1 MPDADNAP
9 SPSTAAPS
17 RLRTVT
23 RVVVGAALVAVTW
36 TGLVGHWLPDWLR
49 PRVETAATEALGT
62 PVRLGGLA
70 IAPWRLEVTASDLTV
85 GPTDKPWLKLKQAEV
100 GVSLESLWRFA
111 PVIKR
116 VDLLAPE
123 LDVERLSADRF
134 NFSPLLDKLQ
144 QPSPEPKADTGPAR
158 FAILNIRL
166 RDGVVRY
173 ADRVLDQSHLVDRIR
188 LEVPFVSSLPSD
200 VDVTVQPLLEAHID
214 GSALRVAGRTHPFQS
229 GLRSEVDVRW
239 QDVDLAHWLEA
250 ARPLLP
256 EPWRP
261 LARNGRLDTDLKVV
275 FEQRP
280 APAQPVLAI
289 QGRLGVRALD
299 LSLPDVPG
307 AGALDAGWQQLE
319 ITGLDLQPLLRKAAL
334 AKLALDGVNV
344 KLRPVADGTA
354 GLPNTS
360 GASRVAAS
368 ATAMTARPSASAA
381 TASRPNAGDAGTA
394 APKPAAPWAWSVGQV
409 RIGLSNIDVQTFAAP
424 WPRLTQGLIEVQGLD
439 GGERA
444 QPAKWTLSLSDE
456 HEGKVAAQG
465 QVQVA
470 QLAAEAEL
478 QIDKWSLPPWLT
490 PVQQSGLL
498 PVTVK
503 QGQLSLHTRVRL
515 NALPTA
521 TGQPPLLRVEGTK
534 VGVEGAQ
541 VLLAPSPLAKVGTAS
556 PVASTKTGTQA
567 KPLSAQAA
575 NPDADQA
582 NWQSLTLDGIEADV
596 SLAEGATGLQRL
608 KVAAVTLDA
617 LDAAV
622 SRDAQGRVLAGLS
635 EQPAARPGAAP
646 VSTASAASTRSSSPP
661 GAAQPA
667 IAIDLVQCRGCAVRF
682 TDRSVQ
688 PAARIALQQ
697 TDLSVQGVSQRLDQ
711 AMKIDLRTR
720 AQGRGQLGFQ
730 GDLRPEPLS
739 LKGQVS
745 VSALDL
751 RALQPYL
758 DPHVNVTLAGAA
770 ALAQGRVNVDTVRSR
785 GGDVLNVRYQG
796 RLGLQ
801 DLRLRDRVNDA
812 MLLRWASFT
821 LDRTDLA
828 WRDGAIDAD
837 LGFIALKDFYGRV
850 IVNRDGTLNLA
861 SVVRRE
867 GEAAATSVTTPQ
879 EAGKPVSAATS
890 AMAAASS
897 ASVPQ
902 QATPATTVTRSGTTT
917 TTTAT
922 TTAAA
927 PAPSASTPPR
937 LRWQGIHLEKGEVDF
952 TDTFI
957 QPNYS
962 AHLTRLAGDISAV
975 SSAQPEPAKVEVNA
989 TLDDSAPVRIS
1000 GQLHPLGPKLFTDIQ
1015 GVAKGIE
1022 LTRLTP
1028 YSARYAGYP
1037 IEKGTLSVNVHYKVD
1052 GGKLQADNQVFLDQ
1066 LTFGERVDSPEATK
1080 LPVLLAVSL
1089 LKNARGEIDVNLPIS
1104 GSLDDPQFSVGG
1116 IIWRVIVNLLSKAV
1130 LAPFSLLAGD
1140 SGGELGNVPFQPGL
1154 AELDDIARA
1163 RLDKLAEKLKDRPS
1177 LKLEATG
1184 WADAD
1189 LDREGLRQAHVQQ
1202 LMRRAKAKAKGVDV
1216 DEVVIEPAERGTWLK
1231 AAYQAA
1237 DIKKPRNLIGMAQ
1250 SLPDEQMTA
1259 LLKASAVVD
1268 AAALKALADDRA
1280 NEVKAYL
1287 SDRLDPER
1295 VRLTASRVGTEG
1307 KVDEKSG
1314 GSSVQFQLR

>member
-1 MPDADNAP
+1 MSDADTSSLPADA
-9 SPSTAAPS
+9 SPS
-17 RLRTVT
+17 RVRTIT
-23 RVVVGAALVAVTW
+23 RVVVGVALAAVTW

-49 PRVETAATEALGT
+49 PRVESAATEALGT

-70 IAPWRLEVTASDLTV
+70 IAPWRLEVTATDLAV
-85 GPTDKPWLKLKQAEV
+85 GPADKPWLKLKQAEV

-144 QPSPEPKADTGPAR
+144 QPSPEPKADTEPAR
-158 FAILNIRL
+158 FAVLNIRL
-166 RDGVVRY
+166 RDGAVRY
-173 ADRVLDQSHLVDRIR
+173 TDRVLDQSHLVDRIR

-229 GLRSEVDVRW
+229 ALHSEVDVRW
-239 QDVDLAHWLEA
+239 QDVDLAHWLQA
-250 ARPLLP
+250 LRPLLP

-280 APAQPVLAI
+280 SPTVPLLAI
-289 QGRLGVRALD
+289 QGRLGVRSLD
-299 LSLPDVPG
+299 LSLPAVPG

-319 ITGLDLQPLLRKAAL
+319 LSGLDLQPLVRKVTL
-334 AKLALDGVNV
+334 AKLSLDGVDV
-344 KLRPVADGTA
+344 KLRPVVEGASA
-354 GLPNTS
+354 VAKS
-360 GASRVAAS
+360 VGASRAAAS
-368 ATAMTARPSASAA
+368 APASSAGSAVA
-381 TASRPNAGDAGTA
+381 DSRLAADA

-444 QPAKWTLSLSDE
+444 QPAKWTLSLNDE

-470 QLAAEAEL
+470 QLAADAEL
-478 QIDKWSLPPWLT
+478 QVDQWRLPPWLA

-503 QGQLSLHTRVRL
+503 QGQLSLHSRVRL

-521 TGQPPLLRVEGTK
+521 AGQPPLLRVEGTK

-541 VLLAPSPLAKVGTAS
+541 VLLAPAH
-556 PVASTKTGTQA
+556 
-567 KPLSAQAA
+567 
-575 NPDADQA
+575 PDADQA
-582 NWQSLTLDGIEADV
+582 SWQSLTLDGIEADV
-596 SLAEGATGLQRL
+596 GLAEGATGLQRL

-635 EQPAARPGAAP
+635 AQPAAPTAASSASSRPGPADAAKP
-646 VSTASAASTRSSSPP
+646 AT
-661 GAAQPA
+661 QPA
-667 IAIDLVQCRGCAVRF
+667 IAIDLVQCRGCAVRL
-682 TDRSVQ
+682 TDRAVQ
-688 PAARIALQQ
+688 PAARFALQQ
-697 TDLSVQGVSQRLDQ
+697 IDLSVQGVSQRLDQ
-711 AMKIDLRTR
+711 VMKIDLRTR

-730 GDLRPEPLS
+730 GDLRPEPLQ

-745 VSALDL
+745 VSVLDL

-770 ALAQGRVNVDTVRSR
+770 ALAQGRVNVDTVRNR
-785 GGDVLNVRYQG
+785 GVASLNVRYQG

-850 IVNRDGTLNLA
+850 IVNRDGSLNLA

-867 GEAAATSVTTPQ
+867 GDAAATSVTTPQ
-879 EAGKPVSAATS
+879 EAGKPISTPAAAT
-890 AMAAASS
+890 AAASAS
-897 ASVPQ
+897 AAQPSAP
-902 QATPATTVTRSGTTT
+902 
-917 TTTAT
+917 TAT
-922 TTAAA
+922 AAM
-927 PAPSASTPPR
+927 PPR

-975 SSAQPEPAKVEVNA
+975 SSTQPEPAKVEVNA

-1000 GQLHPLGPKLFTDIQ
+1000 GQLHPLGPQLFTDIQ

-1066 LTFGERVDSPEATK
+1066 LTFGDRVDSPEATK

-1089 LKNARGEIDVNLPIS
+1089 LKNTRGEIDVNLPIS
-1104 GSLDDPQFSVGG
+1104 GSLDDPEFSVGG

-1130 LAPFSLLAGD
+1130 TAPFSLLAGD
-1140 SGGELGNVPFQPGL
+1140 SGGELGSVPFLPGL
-1154 AELDDIARA
+1154 AVLDDTART

-1189 LDREGLRQAHVQQ
+1189 HDREGLRQAHVQE
-1202 LMRRAKAKAKGVDV
+1202 LMRRAKAKAKGVDA

-1295 VRLTASRVGTEG
+1295 VRLTASRVGAEG

-1314 GSSVQFQLR
+1314 GSSVLFELR

>member
-1 MPDADNAP
+1 MSDADNAP
-9 SPSTAAPS
+9 SPKPASTR
-17 RLRTVT
+17 RLRTLT

-49 PRVETAATEALGT
+49 PRVEAAATEALGT
-62 PVRLGGLA
+62 PVHLGGLA
-70 IAPWRLEVTASDLTV
+70 IAPWRLEVTATDLAV
-85 GPTDKPWLKLKQAEV
+85 GPTGRPWLQLKQAEV

-134 NFSPLLDKLQ
+134 NFSPLLDKLR

-158 FAILNIRL
+158 FAVFNIRL

-173 ADRVLDQSHLVDRIR
+173 ADRVLDQTHRVDRIR
-188 LEVPFVSSLPSD
+188 LEVPFVSSLPSHI
-200 VDVTVQPLLEAHID
+200 DVTVQPLLEAHVD
-214 GSALRVAGRTHPFQS
+214 GSALRVVGRTHPFRS
-229 GLRSEVDVRW
+229 GSHSEVDVRW
-239 QDVDLAHWLEA
+239 QGVDLVHWLEV
-250 ARPLLP
+250 ARPFLP

-261 LARNGRLDTDLKVV
+261 LARSGSLDTDLKVV

-280 APAQPVLAI
+280 SPATPLLAV
-289 QGRLGVRALD
+289 QGRLGVKALD
-299 LSLPDVPG
+299 LSLPAVPG

-319 ITGLDLQPLLRKAAL
+319 LSGLDLQPLVRKAAL
-334 AKLALDGVNV
+334 AKLAIDGVSV
-344 KLRPVADGTA
+344 KLRPVAVGAAGGSNTA
-354 GLPNTS
+354 TAPVPPVATP
-360 GASRVAAS
+360 SRSAVAA
-368 ATAMTARPSASAA
+368 AV
-381 TASRPNAGDAGTA
+381 
-394 APKPAAPWAWSVGQV
+394 PKAEPWTWSVGHI
-409 RIGLSNIDVQTFAAP
+409 RIGLRDVDVQTFAAP
-424 WPRLTQGLIEVQGLD
+424 WPRLTQGLLELQALD
-439 GGERA
+439 GSERA
-444 QPAKWTLSLSDE
+444 QPAKWTLSLRDE
-456 HEGKVAAQG
+456 HAGQVSAQG
-465 QVQVA
+465 QLQVA
-470 QLAAEAEL
+470 QLAAQAEL
-478 QIDKWSLPPWLT
+478 QVDQWGLSPWLA

-521 TGQPPLLRVEGTK
+521 AGQPPLLRIEATK
-534 VGVEGAQ
+534 LAVDGAQ
-541 VLLAPSPLAKVGTAS
+541 ALLAPAG
-556 PVASTKTGTQA
+556 
-567 KPLSAQAA
+567 
-575 NPDADQA
+575 PDADQLS
-582 NWQSLTLDGIEADV
+582 WRSLALDGIEVDV
-596 SLAEGATGLQRL
+596 GLAEAAAGLQRL
-608 KVAAVTLDA
+608 KVASVTLDA

-622 SRDAQGRVLAGLS
+622 SRDAQGRLLAGLS
-635 EQPAARPGAAP
+635 AQP
-646 VSTASAASTRSSSPP
+646 VSGQGPVRAPSASAGADKPRPP
-661 GAAQPA
+661 PD
-667 IAIDLVQCRGCAVRF
+667 IAIDLVQCRGCAVRL
-682 TDRSVQ
+682 TDRSVR
-688 PAARIALQQ
+688 PAARFALQQ

-711 AMKIDLRTR
+711 AMKIELRTR

-730 GDLRPEPLS
+730 GEVRPEPLQ

-745 VSALDL
+745 VAALDL
-751 RALQPYL
+751 RVLQPYL

-770 ALAQGRVNVDTVRSR
+770 ALAQGRVNVETVRHR
-785 GGDVLNVRYQG
+785 GGESLNVRYQG

-801 DLRLRDRVNDA
+801 ELRLRDRVNDA

-821 LDRTDLA
+821 LERTDLA

-850 IVNRDGTLNLA
+850 IVNRDGSLNLA

-867 GEAAATSVTTPQ
+867 GEAAGTSVTTPQ
-879 EAGKPVSAATS
+879 EAGKPVPTPAAAS
-890 AMAAASS
+890 AAASS
-897 ASVPQ
+897 VSAPPS
-902 QATPATTVTRSGTTT
+902 AAATT
-917 TTTAT
+917 T

-927 PAPSASTPPR
+927 PPKPPS

-1000 GQLHPLGPKLFTDIQ
+1000 GQLHPLGPQLFTDIQ

-1028 YSARYAGYP
+1028 YSARYTGYP

-1066 LTFGERVDSPEATK
+1066 LTFGERVESPDATK

-1140 SGGELGNVPFQPGL
+1140 SGGELGTVPFQAGL
-1154 AELDDIARA
+1154 AELDDTARA
-1163 RLDKLAEKLKDRPS
+1163 RLDKLAEKLKDRPA

-1202 LMRRAKAKAKGVDV
+1202 LMRRAKAKAKGLDV

-1231 AAYQAA
+1231 AAYQGA

-1268 AAALKALADDRA
+1268 EAALKSLADDRA

-1295 VRLTASRVGTEG
+1295 VRLTASRVGAEG

>member
-1 MPDADNAP
+1 MSD
-9 SPSTAAPS
+9 AAPAS
-17 RLRTVT
+17 SPANASPNRLRTVT

-36 TGLVGHWLPDWLR
+36 TGLVGHWLPGWLR
-49 PRVETAATEALGT
+49 PRVESAATEALGT

-70 IAPWRLEVTASDLTV
+70 IAPWRLEATVTDLAV
-85 GPTDKPWLKLKQAEV
+85 GPADKPWLKLKQAEV
-100 GVSLESLWRFA
+100 GVSLESLWRLA

-116 VDLLAPE
+116 LDLLAPE
-123 LDVERLSADRF
+123 LDIERLSADRF

-144 QPSPEPKADTGPAR
+144 QPSPEPRADTEPAR
-158 FAILNIRL
+158 FAVLNIRL

-173 ADRVLDQSHLVDRIR
+173 ADRVLDQSHRVDRIR

-229 GLRSEVDVRW
+229 TLHSEVDVRW
-239 QDVDLAHWLEA
+239 QDVDLAHWLQA
-250 ARPLLP
+250 LRPLLP

-261 LARNGRLDTDLKVV
+261 LARHGRLDTDLKVV

-280 APAQPVLAI
+280 SPAVPLLAI
-289 QGRLGVRALD
+289 QGRLGVRSLD
-299 LSLPDVPG
+299 LSLPAMPG

-319 ITGLDLQPLLRKAAL
+319 LGGLDLQPLVRKATL
-334 AKLALDGVNV
+334 AKLSLEGVNV
-344 KLRPVADGTA
+344 KLRPVGE
-354 GLPNTS
+354 
-360 GASRVAAS
+360 GASSATKSVKPSHVAAEAAAAQAPAAS
-368 ATAMTARPSASAA
+368 AASAVA
-381 TASRPNAGDAGTA
+381 DAQ
-394 APKPAAPWAWSVGQV
+394 KPVAPWAWSIGQV
-409 RIGLSNIDVQTFAAP
+409 RIGLSSIDVQTFAAP
-424 WPRLTQGLIEVQGLD
+424 WPRLTQGVIEVQGLD

-465 QVQVA
+465 QLQVA

-478 QIDKWSLPPWLT
+478 QVDQWRLPPWLA

-503 QGQLSLHTRVRL
+503 QGQLSLHARVRV
-515 NALPTA
+515 NALPNA
-521 TGQPPLLRVEGTK
+521 AGQPPLLRVEGTK

-541 VLLAPSPLAKVGTAS
+541 VLLAAV
-556 PVASTKTGTQA
+556 Q
-567 KPLSAQAA
+567 
-575 NPDADQA
+575 PDADQA
-582 NWQSLTLDGIEADV
+582 GWRSLTLDGVEADV
-596 SLAEGATGLQRL
+596 GLAEGAAGLQRL

-622 SRDAQGRVLAGLS
+622 SRDAQGRVLAGLT
-635 EQPAARPGAAP
+635 ARPGAP
-646 VSTASAASTRSSSPP
+646 TAASPASSGPAPARVTEPP
-661 GAAQPA
+661 AQPI
-667 IAIDLVQCRGCAVRF
+667 IAIDLVQCRGCAVRL

-688 PAARIALQQ
+688 PAARFALQQ
-697 TDLSVQGVSQRLDQ
+697 ADLSVQGVSQRLDQ
-711 AMKIDLRTR
+711 VMKIDLRTR
-720 AQGRGQLGFQ
+720 AQGRGQVGFQ
-730 GDLRPEPLS
+730 GELRPDPLQ

-745 VSALDL
+745 VSALEL

-770 ALAQGRVNVDTVRSR
+770 ALAQGRVSVDTVRHR
-785 GGDVLNVRYQG
+785 GSDVLNVRYQG

-821 LDRTDLA
+821 LDRTDLV

-850 IVNRDGTLNLA
+850 IVNRDGSLNLA

-879 EAGKPVSAATS
+879 ATGKPVSTPAE
-890 AMAAASS
+890 AASAAS
-897 ASVPQ
+897 A
-902 QATPATTVTRSGTTT
+902 PAPTTT
-917 TTTAT
+917 S
-922 TTAAA
+922 TTAA
-927 PAPSASTPPR
+927 SPR

-1037 IEKGTLSVNVHYKVD
+1037 IEKGTLSVNVHYRVD
-1052 GGKLQADNQVFLDQ
+1052 GGQLQADNQVFLDQ
-1066 LTFGERVDSPEATK
+1066 LTFGERVDSPDATK

-1089 LKNARGEIDVNLPIS
+1089 LKNTRGEIDVNLPIS
-1104 GSLDDPQFSVGG
+1104 GSLDDPEFSVGG
-1116 IIWRVIVNLLSKAV
+1116 IVWRVIVNLLTKAV
-1130 LAPFSLLAGD
+1130 TAPFSLLAGD

-1154 AELDDIARA
+1154 AALDDTART

-1202 LMRRAKAKAKGVDV
+1202 LMRRAKAKAKGLDV
-1216 DEVVIEPAERGTWLK
+1216 DEVVVEPGERSTWLK

-1250 SLPDEQMTA
+1250 SLPDEQMAA

-1268 AAALKALADDRA
+1268 DAALKALADDRA

-1295 VRLTASRVGTEG
+1295 VRLTASRVGAEG

>member
-1 MPDADNAP
+1 MPAMSDADSHTPTLPAP
-9 SPSTAAPS
+9 RSH
-17 RLRTVT
+17 LRNLT
-23 RVVVGAALVAVTW
+23 RVVLGVALVALTW
-36 TGLVGHWLPDWLR
+36 TGLVGHWLPGWLR

-62 PVRLGGLA
+62 PVRLGALA
-70 IAPWRLEVTASDLTV
+70 IAPWRLEVTASDLAV
-85 GPTDKPWLKLKQAEV
+85 GPTERPWLKLKQAEV
-100 GVSLESLWRFA
+100 AVSLESLWRFA

-116 VDLLAPE
+116 VDLQAPE

-134 NFSPLLDKLQ
+134 NFSPLLDKLS
-144 QPSPEPKADTGPAR
+144 QPSPEPQADTGPAR
-158 FAILNIRL
+158 FAVFNIRL

-188 LEVPFVSSLPSD
+188 LEVPFLSSLPSHID
-200 VDVTVQPLLEAHID
+200 VSVQPLLEARID
-214 GSALRVAGRTHPFQS
+214 GSALRVAGRTLPFHA

-261 LARNGRLDTDLKVV
+261 QARGGRLDTDLKVV

-280 APAQPVLAI
+280 APAQPVLAV
-289 QGRLGVRALD
+289 QGRLGVKALD
-299 LSLPDVPG
+299 VSLPSVPG

-319 ITGLDLQPLLRKAAL
+319 LGGLDLQPLARKASL
-334 AKLALDGVNV
+334 AKVVLDGVSV
-344 KLRPVADGTA
+344 KLRPVDGAAAVASTA
-354 GLPNTS
+354 SNKRSPQAN
-360 GASRVAAS
+360 S
-368 ATAMTARPSASAA
+368 APVQSPSAPAPTSASE
-381 TASRPNAGDAGTA
+381 AS
-394 APKPAAPWAWSVGQV
+394 KPAAPWTWSVGQV
-409 RIGLSNIDVQTFAAP
+409 RIGLRDVDVQTLVAP
-424 WPRLTQGLIEVQGLD
+424 WPRLTQGLVEVQGLD

-444 QPAKWTLSLSDE
+444 QAAKWTLSLRDE
-456 HEGKVAAQG
+456 HEGQVSAQG

-470 QLAAEAEL
+470 AQTAEL
-478 QIDKWSLPPWLT
+478 ELQVDQWSLPPWLA
-490 PVQQSGLL
+490 PAQQSGLL
-498 PVTVK
+498 PVTVS
-503 QGQLSLHTRVRL
+503 QGLLSLNTRVRL
-515 NALPTA
+515 NARPTA
-521 TGQPPLLRVEGTK
+521 TGQSPALRID
-534 VGVEGAQ
+534 GAKLAVQ
-541 VLLAPSPLAKVGTAS
+541 GAHVLLGAT
-556 PVASTKTGTQA
+556 PVAKG
-567 KPLSAQAA
+567 SAQSRAA
-575 NPDADQA
+575 PASHPDADQA
-582 NWQSLTLDGIEADV
+582 RWQSLSLDGIEADV
-596 SLAEGATGLQRL
+596 GLAPGATGLQRL
-608 KVAAVTLDA
+608 KVGAVTLDA
-617 LDAAV
+617 LDAAI
-622 SRDAQGRVLAGLS
+622 SRDAHGRVLTGLS
-635 EQPAARPGAAP
+635 AQTPSDKGAATP
-646 VSTASAASTRSSSPP
+646 SRAAAPE
-661 GAAQPA
+661 AAQPA
-667 IAIDLVQCRGCAVRF
+667 IAVDVVQCRGCAVRF
-682 TDRSVQ
+682 IDHSVQ
-688 PAARIALQQ
+688 PAARFALQQ
-697 TDLSVQGVSQRLDQ
+697 TDLSVQGLSQRLDQ
-711 AMKIDLRTR
+711 VLKVDLRTR

-730 GDLRPEPLS
+730 GEVRPDPLQ

-745 VSALDL
+745 VAALEL

-770 ALAQGRVNVDTVRSR
+770 ALAQGRVNVDTVRQR
-785 GGDVLNVRYQG
+785 GADALNVRYQG

-812 MLLRWASFT
+812 LLLRWASFT
-821 LDRTDLA
+821 LDRADLA
-828 WRDGAIDAD
+828 WRGGAIDAD

-850 IVNRDGTLNLA
+850 IVNRDGSLNLA
-861 SVVRRE
+861 SMVRQAGDAE
-867 GEAAATSVTTPQ
+867 GTSVTTPQ
-879 EAGKPVSAATS
+879 QAGQPATAVAQAAPSPTPTVGASAPTANAPAATPP
-890 AMAAASS
+890 AQVAA
-897 ASVPQ
+897 
-902 QATPATTVTRSGTTT
+902 
-917 TTTAT
+917 
-922 TTAAA
+922 
-927 PAPSASTPPR
+927 TPPR
-937 LRWQGIHLEKGEVDF
+937 LRWQGIRLEKGEVDF

-975 SSAQPEPAKVEVNA
+975 SSTQPEPAKVEVNA

-1000 GQLHPLGPKLFTDIQ
+1000 GQLHPLGPRLLTDIQ

-1037 IEKGTLSVNVHYKVD
+1037 IEKGTLSVNVHYRID

-1066 LTFGERVDSPEATK
+1066 LTFGERVDSPDATS

-1089 LKNARGEIDVNLPIS
+1089 LKNSRGEIDVSLPVS

-1116 IIWRVIVNLLSKAV
+1116 IVWRVIVNLLTKAV
-1130 LAPFSLLAGD
+1130 TAPFSLLAGD
-1140 SGGELGNVPFQPGL
+1140 GGGELGNVPFQPGL
-1154 AELDDIARA
+1154 AELDDTGRV

-1216 DEVVIEPAERGTWLK
+1216 DEVVVDPSERSNWLK

-1250 SLPDEQMTA
+1250 SLPDEQMAA

-1268 AAALKALADDRA
+1268 AATLKALADDRA
-1280 NEVKAYL
+1280 SEVKAYL

-1295 VRLTASRVGTEG
+1295 VRLTASRVGAEG

>member
-1 MPDADNAP
+1 MSDADNAP
-9 SPSTAAPS
+9 LPKPASPS

-23 RVVVGAALVAVTW
+23 RVVIGAALLAVTW

-49 PRVETAATEALGT
+49 PRVEAAATEALGT

-70 IAPWRLEVTASDLTV
+70 IAPWRLEVTASDLAV
-85 GPTDKPWLKLKQAEV
+85 GPTDQPWLKLRQAEV

-116 VDLLAPE
+116 VDLQAPE

-144 QPSPEPKADTGPAR
+144 QPSPEPNADTGPAR
-158 FAILNIRL
+158 FAVLNIRL

-173 ADRVLDQSHLVDRIR
+173 ADRVLEQSHVVDRIR

-200 VDVTVQPLLEAHID
+200 VDVTVQPLLEARID
-214 GSALRVAGRTHPFQS
+214 GSALRVAGRTHPFQA

-239 QDVDLAHWLEA
+239 QDVDLAHWLQA

-261 LARNGRLDTDLKVV
+261 LARTGRLDTDLKVV

-280 APAQPVLAI
+280 APAPPVLAI
-289 QGRLGVRALD
+289 RGRVGVKALD
-299 LSLPDVPG
+299 LSLPSVPG

-319 ITGLDLQPLLRKAAL
+319 ISGLDLQPLVRQVTL
-334 AKLALDGVNV
+334 AKVALDGVAV
-344 KLRPVADGTA
+344 KLRPMADGAT
-354 GLPNTS
+354 
-360 GASRVAAS
+360 GASRTAVAKAPL
-368 ATAMTARPSASAA
+368 PSAVTAA
-381 TASRPNAGDAGTA
+381 TASQPSASGEA
-394 APKPAAPWAWSVGQV
+394 APSAAPWVWSVGQV
-409 RIGLSNIDVQTFAAP
+409 RIGLRDIDVQTFAAP

-444 QPAKWTLSLSDE
+444 QPAKWTLSLRDE
-456 HEGKVAAQG
+456 HEGQVSAQG

-478 QIDKWSLPPWLT
+478 QVDQWRLPPWLS
-490 PVQQSGLL
+490 PLQQSGLL
-498 PVTVK
+498 PVTVN

-515 NALPTA
+515 HALPTA
-521 TGQPPLLRVEGTK
+521 AGQPPALQVEGTK
-534 VGVEGAQ
+534 VAVEGAQ
-541 VLLAPSPLAKVGTAS
+541 VVLAPSSKA
-556 PVASTKTGTQA
+556 
-567 KPLSAQAA
+567 
-575 NPDADQA
+575 DADQA
-582 NWQSLTLDGIEADV
+582 SWRSLTLDGIQAEV
-596 SLAEGATGLQRL
+596 GLAEGATGLQRL

-635 EQPAARPGAAP
+635 AQPATRPGAEP
-646 VSTASAASTRSSSPP
+646 VSARAPSAP
-661 GAAQPA
+661 GSAQPA
-667 IAIDLVQCRGCAVRF
+667 IAIDLVQCRACAVRF
-682 TDRSVQ
+682 TDRSVR
-688 PAARIALQQ
+688 PAARFALQQ

-711 AMKIDLRTR
+711 AMKIELRTR

-730 GDLRPEPLS
+730 GEVRPEPMS
-739 LKGQVS
+739 VKGQVS
-745 VSALDL
+745 VAALDL

-770 ALAQGRVNVDTVRSR
+770 ALAQGRVNVDTVRNR
-785 GGDVLNVRYQG
+785 GGEALNVRYQG

-812 MLLRWASFT
+812 LLLRWASFT

-850 IVNRDGTLNLA
+850 IVNRDGSLNLA
-861 SVVRRE
+861 SVVRHE
-867 GEAAATSVTTPQ
+867 GDAPATSVTTPQ
-879 EAGKPVSAATS
+879 DTGNAV
-890 AMAAASS
+890 AAASPS

-902 QATPATTVTRSGTTT
+902 PAAPTTT
-917 TTTAT
+917 TTITAT
-922 TTAAA
+922 TAQSAAA
-927 PAPSASTPPR
+927 APR
-937 LRWQGIHLEKGEVDF
+937 LRWQGIRLEKGEVDF

-1028 YSARYAGYP
+1028 YAARYAGYP
-1037 IEKGTLSVNVHYKVD
+1037 IEKGTLSVNVHYRVD

-1066 LTFGERVDSPEATK
+1066 LTFGERVESPEATK

-1140 SGGELGNVPFQPGL
+1140 GGGELGSVPFQPGV
-1154 AELDDIARA
+1154 AELDDTARS
-1163 RLDKLAEKLKDRPS
+1163 RLDKLADKLKDRPA

-1216 DEVVIEPAERGTWLK
+1216 DEVVIEPAERSTWLK

-1295 VRLTASRVGTEG
+1295 VRLTASRVGAEG

>member
-1 MPDADNAP
+1 MSDADNAP
-9 SPSTAAPS
+9 SSPTASSA
-17 RLRTVT
+17 RLRTLT

-36 TGLVGHWLPDWLR
+36 TGLMGHWLPDWLR
-49 PRVETAATEALGT
+49 PRVEAAATEALGT

-70 IAPWRLEVTASDLTV
+70 IAPWRLEATATDLAV
-85 GPTDKPWLKLKQAEV
+85 GPADKPWLKLKQADV

-123 LDVERLSADRF
+123 LDIERLSADRF

-144 QPSPEPKADTGPAR
+144 QPTPEPKADTDPAR

-173 ADRVLDQSHLVDRIR
+173 ADRVLDQSHRVDRIR
-188 LEVPFVSSLPSD
+188 LEVPFVSSLPSH
-200 VDVTVQPLLEAHID
+200 VDVTVRPLLEAHID
-214 GSALRVAGRTHPFQS
+214 GSALRLAGRTHPFQS
-229 GLRSEVDVRW
+229 SLHSEVDVRW
-239 QDVDLAHWLEA
+239 QDVDLARWLQA
-250 ARPLLP
+250 LRPLLP
-256 EPWRP
+256 EPWRL

-280 APAQPVLAI
+280 SPAVPLLAI
-289 QGRLGVRALD
+289 QGRLGVRSLD
-299 LSLPDVPG
+299 LSLPAMPG

-319 ITGLDLQPLLRKAAL
+319 LSGLDLQPLVRKATL
-334 AKLALDGVNV
+334 AKLSLDGVTI
-344 KLRPVADGTA
+344 KLRPVGD
-354 GLPNTS
+354 
-360 GASRVAAS
+360 GASGSSKSVGEGVGEGAGAS
-368 ATAMTARPSASAA
+368 HAA
-381 TASRPNAGDAGTA
+381 TANPASPSGAQAFA
-394 APKPAAPWAWSVGQV
+394 EAPEPASPWTWSVGQV
-409 RIGLSNIDVQTFAAP
+409 RIGLSNVDVQTFAAP
-424 WPRLTQGLIEVQGLD
+424 WPRLTQGLIEIQGLD
-439 GGERA
+439 GGQRA
-444 QPAKWTLSLSDE
+444 QPARWQLSLSDE
-456 HEGKVAAQG
+456 HEGKLGAQG
-465 QVQVA
+465 RLQVA

-478 QIDKWSLPPWLT
+478 QVDQWRLPPWLA
-490 PVQQSGLL
+490 PMQQSGML
-498 PVTVK
+498 PATVK
-503 QGQLSLHTRVRL
+503 QGQLSLHSRVRL

-521 TGQPPLLRVEGTK
+521 SGQPPVLRVESAK
-534 VGVEGAQ
+534 VAVEGGH
-541 VLLAPSPLAKVGTAS
+541 VLLAPPD
-556 PVASTKTGTQA
+556 
-567 KPLSAQAA
+567 
-575 NPDADQA
+575 PDADRA
-582 NWQSLTLDGIEADV
+582 SWRSLTLEGIEVDV
-596 SLAEGATGLQRL
+596 GLAEGATGLQRL
-608 KVAAVTLDA
+608 KAAAVTLDG

-635 EQPAARPGAAP
+635 ARPAGQGAAASDSPPSPSPSPSPSLSRSRAGPADAARP
-646 VSTASAASTRSSSPP
+646 T
-661 GAAQPA
+661 AQPV
-667 IAIDLVQCRGCAVRF
+667 IAIDLVRCHDCAVRL

-688 PAARIALQQ
+688 PAARFALQQ
-697 TDLSVQGVSQRLDQ
+697 ADLSVQGVSQRLDQ
-711 AMKIDLRTR
+711 VMKIDLRTR
-720 AQGRGQLGFQ
+720 AQGRGQVGFQ
-730 GDLRPEPLS
+730 GELRPDPLL

-770 ALAQGRVNVDTVRSR
+770 ALAQGRVSLNTVRHR
-785 GGDVLNVRYQG
+785 GGDVINARYQG

-801 DLRLRDRVNDA
+801 DLRLRDRANDA

-821 LDRTDLA
+821 LDRADLA

-850 IVNRDGTLNLA
+850 IVNRDGSLNLA

-867 GEAAATSVTTPQ
+867 GETAATSVTTPQ
-879 EAGKPVSAATS
+879 EAGKHVATPVE
-890 AMAAASS
+890 AAASS
-897 ASVPQ
+897 I
-902 QATPATTVTRSGTTT
+902 
-917 TTTAT
+917 
-922 TTAAA
+922 A
-927 PAPSASTPPR
+927 PAQPTATPPR

-975 SSAQPEPAKVEVNA
+975 SSAQPEPAKVEINA

-1037 IEKGTLSVNVHYKVD
+1037 IEKGTLSVNVHYRVD
-1052 GGKLQADNQVFLDQ
+1052 GGRLQADNQVFLDQ

-1089 LKNARGEIDVNLPIS
+1089 LKNTRGEIDVNLPIS

-1116 IIWRVIVNLLSKAV
+1116 IVWRVIVNLLTKAV
-1130 LAPFSLLAGD
+1130 TAPFSLLAGD
-1140 SGGELGNVPFQPGL
+1140 DGGELGSVPFQPGL
-1154 AELDDIARA
+1154 AQLDDTARS
-1163 RLDKLAEKLKDRPS
+1163 RLDKLADKLQDRPS

-1189 LDREGLRQAHVQQ
+1189 HDREGLRQAHVQE
-1202 LMRRAKAKAKGVDV
+1202 LMRRAKAKAKGLDL
-1216 DEVVIEPAERGTWLK
+1216 DDVVIEPAERGTWLK

-1237 DIKKPRNLIGMAQ
+1237 DIKKPRNFIGMPQ
-1250 SLPDEQMTA
+1250 SLSDEQMTA

-1268 AAALKALADDRA
+1268 AAALKALADERA

-1287 SDRLDPER
+1287 SERLDPQR
-1295 VRLTASRVGTEG
+1295 VRLTASRVGAEG

-1314 GSSVQFQLR
+1314 GSSVLFELR

>member
-1 MPDADNAP
+1 MSDADARTKTTSAQR
-9 SPSTAAPS
+9 SPLR
-17 RLRTVT
+17 RLT
-23 RVVVGAALVAVTW
+23 RVLVGVALVALTW
-36 TGLVGHWLPDWLR
+36 TGLVGHWLPGWLR
-49 PRVETAATEALGT
+49 PRVEAAATEALGT
-62 PVRLGGLA
+62 PVKLGGLA
-70 IAPWRLEVTASDLTV
+70 IAPWRLEVTASDLAV
-85 GPTDKPWLKLKQAEV
+85 GPNERPWLRLKQAEV
-100 GVSLESLWRFA
+100 GLSLESLWRFA

-116 VDLLAPE
+116 VDLQAPQ
-123 LDVERLSADRF
+123 LDVERVSADRF
-134 NFSPLLDKLQ
+134 NFSPLLDKLSR
-144 QPSPEPKADTGPAR
+144 PSPDAQPDAEPAR
-158 FAILNIRL
+158 FAVFNISL

-173 ADRVLDQSHLVDRIR
+173 ADRVLDQSHLVDGIR
-188 LEVPFVSSLPSD
+188 LEVPFLSSLPSH
-200 VDVTVQPLLEAHID
+200 VEVTVQPLLEARID
-214 GSALRVAGRTHPFQS
+214 GSALRVAGRTLPFHA

-256 EPWRP
+256 PPWRP
-261 LARNGRLDTDLKVV
+261 QARSGRLDTDLKVV

-280 APAQPVLAI
+280 SPALPVLAV
-289 QGRLGVRALD
+289 QGRLGVKALD
-299 LSLPDVPG
+299 LSLPAVPG

-319 ITGLDLQPLLRKAAL
+319 LSGLDLQPLNRRAAL
-334 AKLALDGVNV
+334 AKLQLDGVSV
-344 KLRPVADGTA
+344 KLRPSDAGAALQAGAPGRGSSPASVASA
-354 GLPNTS
+354 S
-360 GASRVAAS
+360 GASEPVGS
-368 ATAMTARPSASAA
+368 TA
-381 TASRPNAGDAGTA
+381 
-394 APKPAAPWAWSVGQV
+394 KPAAPWAWSVGQV
-409 RIGLSNIDVQTFAAP
+409 RVGLRDIDVQTFASP
-424 WPRLTQGLIEVQGLD
+424 WPRLTQGLVEVQGLD
-439 GGERA
+439 SSERA
-444 QPAKWTLSLSDE
+444 QAAKWTLSLRDE
-456 HEGKVAAQG
+456 HEGLVSAQG

-470 QLAAEAEL
+470 AQTAEL
-478 QIDKWSLPPWLT
+478 DLQVDKWSLPPWLA

-498 PVTVK
+498 PVTVS
-503 QGQLSLHTRVRL
+503 QGLLSLHTRMRL

-521 TGQPPLLRVEGTK
+521 AGQPPALRIEGTDLA
-534 VGVEGAQ
+534 VQGAQ
-541 VLLAPSPLAKVGTAS
+541 VSLGATSVGKGSVKSNPAPSPRS
-556 PVASTKTGTQA
+556 
-567 KPLSAQAA
+567 
-575 NPDADQA
+575 DADQA
-582 NWQSLTLDGIEADV
+582 KWQLLSLDGIEADV
-596 SLAEGATGLQRL
+596 GLATGGSSGSSASSASSASGLQRL
-608 KVAAVTLDA
+608 KVGAVTLDA
-617 LDAAV
+617 LDASI

-635 EQPAARPGAAP
+635 AQPSAEQPGRR
-646 VSTASAASTRSSSPP
+646 AASPSRVSSPTST
-661 GAAQPA
+661 QPA
-667 IAIDLVQCRGCAVRF
+667 ISVDTVQCRGCAVRF
-682 TDRSVQ
+682 TDHSVQ
-688 PAARIALQQ
+688 PAARFALQQ

-711 AMKIDLRTR
+711 VLKVDLRTR

-730 GDLRPEPLS
+730 GEVRPDPLQ

-745 VSALDL
+745 VAALEL

-770 ALAQGRVNVDTVRSR
+770 ALAQGRVNLDTVRQR
-785 GGDVLNVRYQG
+785 GSDALNVRYQG

-812 MLLRWASFT
+812 LLLRWASFT
-821 LDRTDLA
+821 LDRADLA

-850 IVNRDGTLNLA
+850 IVNRDGSLNLA
-861 SVVRRE
+861 SVVRKAGDAE
-867 GEAAATSVTTPQ
+867 GTSVTTPQ
-879 EAGKPVSAATS
+879 PGGKPAVAA
-890 AMAAASS
+890 
-897 ASVPQ
+897 PQ
-902 QATPATTVTRSGTTT
+902 
-917 TTTAT
+917 
-922 TTAAA
+922 AA
-927 PAPSASTPPR
+927 PASLPAPAANASASNATVTSSPEQVASTPPR

-975 SSAQPEPAKVEVNA
+975 SSTQPEPAKVEVNA

-1000 GQLHPLGPKLFTDIQ
+1000 GQLHPLGPRLLTDIQ

-1028 YSARYAGYP
+1028 YAARYAGYP
-1037 IEKGTLSVNVHYKVD
+1037 IEKGTLSVNVHYRID

-1066 LTFGERVDSPEATK
+1066 LTFGERVDSPDATS

-1089 LKNARGEIDVNLPIS
+1089 LKNSRGEIDVSLPVS

-1116 IIWRVIVNLLSKAV
+1116 IVWRVIVNLLTKAV
-1130 LAPFSLLAGD
+1130 TAPFSLLAGD
-1140 SGGELGNVPFQPGL
+1140 DGGELGNVPFQAGV
-1154 AELDDIARA
+1154 AQLDEAARA

-1189 LDREGLRQAHVQQ
+1189 LDREGLRQAHVEL
-1202 LMRRAKAKAKGVDV
+1202 LMRRAKAKAKGLDV
-1216 DEVVIEPAERGTWLK
+1216 DEVVVEPGERGTWLK

-1250 SLPDEQMTA
+1250 SLPDEQMMA

-1268 AAALKALADDRA
+1268 AAVLKALADDRA
-1280 NEVKAYL
+1280 GEVKAYL

-1295 VRLTASRVGTEG
+1295 VRLTASRVGAEG

>member
-1 MPDADNAP
+1 MSDADHAP
-9 SPSTAAPS
+9 LPKPSLPS

-23 RVVVGAALVAVTW
+23 RVVIGAALLAVTW

-49 PRVETAATEALGT
+49 PRVEAAATEALGT

-70 IAPWRLEVTASDLTV
+70 IAPWRLEVTATDLAV

-116 VDLLAPE
+116 VDLQAPE

-134 NFSPLLDKLQ
+134 NFSPLLDKLL
-144 QPSPEPKADTGPAR
+144 QPSPEPQADTGPAR
-158 FAILNIRL
+158 FAVLNIRL

-173 ADRVLDQSHLVDRIR
+173 ADRLLDQTHRVDRIR

-200 VDVTVQPLLEAHID
+200 VDVTVQPLLEAHVD
-214 GSALRVAGRTHPFQS
+214 GSALRVTGRTHPFRS
-229 GLRSEVDVRW
+229 GLHSEVDVRW
-239 QDVDLAHWLEA
+239 QDVDLVHWLEV
-250 ARPLLP
+250 ARPFLP
-256 EPWRP
+256 APWRP
-261 LARNGRLDTDLKVV
+261 LARSGSLDTDLKVV

-280 APAQPVLAI
+280 SPAQPVLAI
-289 QGRLGVRALD
+289 QGRLGVKALD
-299 LSLPDVPG
+299 LSLPSVPG

-319 ITGLDLQPLLRKAAL
+319 LSGLNLQPLVRKATL
-334 AKLALDGVNV
+334 AKVALDGVVV
-344 KLRPVADGTA
+344 KLRPLA
-354 GLPNTS
+354 GDAAGSPNMP
-360 GASRVAAS
+360 GASRVAVAK
-368 ATAMTARPSASAA
+368 
-381 TASRPNAGDAGTA
+381 A
-394 APKPAAPWAWSVGQV
+394 APAAAPWAWSLAQV
-409 RIGLSNIDVQTFAAP
+409 RIALSDIDVQTFAAP

-439 GGERA
+439 GSERA
-444 QPAKWTLSLSDE
+444 PAAKWTLSLRDE
-456 HEGKVAAQG
+456 HEGQVSAQG

-478 QIDKWSLPPWLT
+478 QVDKWRLPPWLA

-498 PVTVK
+498 PVTVD

-515 NALPTA
+515 SALPTA
-521 TGQPPLLRVEGTK
+521 AGQPPALHVAATK
-534 VGVEGAQ
+534 MVVDGAQ
-541 VLLAPSPLAKVGTAS
+541 VLLAAAPAARAATAVGNAPAKS
-556 PVASTKTGTQA
+556 PVTSPSKAE
-567 KPLSAQAA
+567 
-575 NPDADQA
+575 ADQA
-582 NWQSLTLDGIEADV
+582 RWQSLTLDGIEADV
-596 SLAEGATGLQRL
+596 GLAEGAAGLQRL
-608 KVAAVTLDA
+608 KVASVTLDE

-622 SRDAQGRVLAGLS
+622 SRDARGRVLAGLS
-635 EQPAARPGAAP
+635 
-646 VSTASAASTRSSSPP
+646 
-661 GAAQPA
+661 AQPA
-667 IAIDLVQCRGCAVRF
+667 EARGAATSLPASPRPVAADAARSAPEPVIAIDLVQCRACAVRF

-688 PAARIALQQ
+688 PAARFALQQ
-697 TDLSVQGVSQRLDQ
+697 TDLRVQGVSQRLDQ

-730 GDLRPEPLS
+730 GEVRPEPMS
-739 LKGQVS
+739 IKGQVS
-745 VSALDL
+745 VAALDL

-770 ALAQGRVNVDTVRSR
+770 ALAQGRVNVDTVRHR
-785 GGDVLNVRYQG
+785 GGEALNVRYQG

-821 LDRTDLA
+821 LDRTDLS

-850 IVNRDGTLNLA
+850 IVNRDGSLNLA
-861 SVVRRE
+861 SVARRP
-867 GEAAATSVTTPQ
+867 GDAQATSVTTPQ
-879 EAGKPVSAATS
+879 ATAAVPSASAPQSAATV
-890 AMAAASS
+890 A
-897 ASVPQ
+897 P
-902 QATPATTVTRSGTTT
+902 SGTA
-917 TTTAT
+917 TTAT
-922 TTAAA
+922 AATTTQ
-927 PAPSASTPPR
+927 PASTSPR

-1028 YSARYAGYP
+1028 YAARYAGYP

-1066 LTFGERVDSPEATK
+1066 LTFGERVESPEATK

-1116 IIWRVIVNLLSKAV
+1116 IIWRVVVNLLSKAV

-1140 SGGELGNVPFQPGL
+1140 GDGELGNVPFKPGL
-1154 AELDDIARA
+1154 AELDATART
-1163 RLDKLAEKLKDRPS
+1163 RLDKLADKLKDRPS

-1189 LDREGLRQAHVQQ
+1189 LDREGLRQAHVQH
-1202 LMRRAKAKAKGVDV
+1202 LMRKAKAKATGLDV
-1216 DEVVIEPAERGTWLK
+1216 DEVVIEPTEHSAWLK

-1268 AAALKALADDRA
+1268 AAKLQALADDRA
-1280 NEVKAYL
+1280 DQVKAYL
-1287 SDRLDPER
+1287 SDRLDPQR
-1295 VRLTASRVGTEG
+1295 VRLTASRVGAEG

>member
-1 MPDADNAP
+1 MSDADRSTSTNPAP
-9 SPSTAAPS
+9 RS
-17 RLRTVT
+17 RLRTAT
-23 RVVVGAALVAVTW
+23 RLVIGAALVAVTW
-36 TGLVGHWLPDWLR
+36 TGLVGHWLPGWLR
-49 PRVETAATEALGT
+49 PRVEAAATEALGT
-62 PVRLGGLA
+62 PVHLGGLA
-70 IAPWRLEVTASDLTV
+70 IAPWRLEVTASDLAV
-85 GPTDKPWLKLKQAEV
+85 GPTGRPWLKLKQADV

-123 LDVERLSADRF
+123 LDIERLSADRF

-144 QPSPEPKADTGPAR
+144 QPSPEPKADSGPAR
-158 FAILNIRL
+158 FAVLNIRL

-173 ADRVLDQSHLVDRIR
+173 ADRVLDQTHRVDRIR
-188 LEVPFVSSLPSD
+188 LEVPFVSSLPSH

-214 GSALRVAGRTHPFQS
+214 GSALRVTGRTHPFRS
-229 GLRSEVDVRW
+229 GLQSEVDVRW
-239 QDVDLAHWLEA
+239 QDVDLAHWLEV

-261 LARNGRLDTDLKVV
+261 LARGGRLDTDLKVV

-280 APAQPVLAI
+280 SPAVPLLAV
-289 QGRLGVRALD
+289 QGRLGVKALD
-299 LSLPDVPG
+299 LSLPAVPG

-319 ITGLDLQPLLRKAAL
+319 LSGIDLQPLARQATL
-334 AKLALDGVNV
+334 AKVTIDGVNV
-344 KLRPVADGTA
+344 KLRPLDA
-354 GLPNTS
+354 
-360 GASRVAAS
+360 GASGGAESQAPMAS
-368 ATAMTARPSASAA
+368 AKAIAPSQGAS
-381 TASRPNAGDAGTA
+381 TPTPVAS
-394 APKPAAPWAWSVGQV
+394 KPEAPWRWSVGQV
-409 RIGLSNIDVQTFAAP
+409 RIGLRDIDVQTFAAP

-444 QPAKWTLSLSDE
+444 QPAKWTLSLRDE
-456 HEGKVAAQG
+456 HEGQVSAQG

-470 QLAAEAEL
+470 RQAAELDL
-478 QIDKWSLPPWLT
+478 QVDKWSLPRWLT

-498 PVTVK
+498 PVTVS
-503 QGQLSLHTRVRL
+503 QGLLSLHTRVRL

-521 TGQPPLLRVEGTK
+521 TGQPPALRIEGTK
-534 VGVEGAQ
+534 VKVDGAQ
-541 VLLAPSPLAKVGTAS
+541 VLLGAVPGAKAPAKS
-556 PVASTKTGTQA
+556 K
-567 KPLSAQAA
+567 AA
-575 NPDADQA
+575 PTSNPDVDQA
-582 NWQSLTLDGIEADV
+582 SWQALTLDGMEADV
-596 SLAEGATGLQRL
+596 GLAEAATGLQRL

-617 LDAAV
+617 LDAAI
-622 SRDAQGRVLAGLS
+622 SRDAQGRLLAGLS
-635 EQPAARPGAAP
+635 AAP
-646 VSTASAASTRSSSPP
+646 SADQRAAPSAAPSAATPPRSATPEVAP
-661 GAAQPA
+661 PA
-667 IAIDLVQCRGCAVRF
+667 ISIDLVQCRGCAVRL

-688 PAARIALQQ
+688 PAARFVLQQ

-711 AMKIDLRTR
+711 VLKIDLRTR

-730 GDLRPEPLS
+730 GEVRPEPLQ

-745 VSALDL
+745 LAALDL

-758 DPHVNVTLAGAA
+758 EPHANVTLAGAA
-770 ALAQGRVNVDTVRSR
+770 ALAQGRLNVDTVRQR

-812 MLLRWASFT
+812 LLLRWASFT

-850 IVNRDGTLNLA
+850 IVNRDGSLNLA
-861 SVVRRE
+861 SVVRRP
-867 GEAAATSVTTPQ
+867 GDAQATSVTTPQ
-879 EAGKPVSAATS
+879 DTGKAVAVAS
-890 AMAAASS
+890 SS
-897 ASVPQ
+897 ASAPQ
-902 QATPATTVTRSGTTT
+902 PAAPAATTAS
-917 TTTAT
+917 TTAT
-922 TTAAA
+922 
-927 PAPSASTPPR
+927 SPR

-1037 IEKGTLSVNVHYKVD
+1037 IEKGTLSVNVHYRVD

-1066 LTFGERVDSPEATK
+1066 LTFGERVESPEATK

-1140 SGGELGNVPFQPGL
+1140 DGGELGSVPFQPGV
-1154 AELDDIARA
+1154 AELGDDARA
-1163 RLDKLAEKLKDRPS
+1163 RLDKLADKLKDRPS

-1189 LDREGLRQAHVQQ
+1189 HDREGLRQAHVEQ

-1216 DEVVIEPAERGTWLK
+1216 EEVVIEPGERSTWLK
-1231 AAYQAA
+1231 AAYQGA

-1268 AAALKALADDRA
+1268 EAALKALADDRA
-1280 NEVKAYL
+1280 NQVKAYL
-1287 SDRLDPER
+1287 SDRLAPER
-1295 VRLTASRVGTEG
+1295 VRLTASRVGAEG

-1314 GSSVQFQLR
+1314 GSSVRFELR

>member
-1 MPDADNAP
+1 MPDDTDTP
-9 SPSTAAPS
+9 TKTAANT

-23 RVVVGAALVAVTW
+23 RVVMGVALAAVAW
-36 TGLVGHWLPDWLR
+36 TGLVGSWLPDWLR
-49 PRVETAATEALGT
+49 PRIEAAATEALGT
-62 PVRLGGLA
+62 PVHLGGLA
-70 IAPWRLEVTASDLTV
+70 IAPWRLEVTASDLAV
-85 GPTDKPWLKLKQAEV
+85 GPAGKPWLKLKQAEV

-111 PVIKR
+111 PIIKR

-144 QPSPEPKADTGPAR
+144 QPSPEPQADTGPAR
-158 FAILNIRL
+158 FAVLNIRL

-173 ADRVLDQSHLVDRIR
+173 ADRVLDQTHRVDRIR
-188 LEVPFVSSLPSD
+188 LEVPFVSSLPSH
-200 VDVTVQPLLEAHID
+200 VDVTVQPLLEAHVD
-214 GSALRVAGRTHPFQS
+214 GSALRVTGRTHPFQS
-229 GLRSEVDVRW
+229 GLHSEVDVRW
-239 QDVDLAHWLEA
+239 QDVDLVHWLEV
-250 ARPLLP
+250 ARPFLP

-261 LARNGRLDTDLKVV
+261 VARSGSLDTDLKVV

-280 APAQPVLAI
+280 SPEVPLLAI
-289 QGRLGVRALD
+289 QGRMGVKALA
-299 LSLPDVPG
+299 LSLPAVPG

-319 ITGLDLQPLLRKAAL
+319 LTGLDLQPLVHKATL
-334 AKLALDGVNV
+334 AKVTLDGVDV
-344 KLRPVADGTA
+344 KLRPVTHG
-354 GLPNTS
+354 TS
-360 GASRVAAS
+360 GASA
-368 ATAMTARPSASAA
+368 PSASSKAPAA
-381 TASRPNAGDAGTA
+381 TKLAAHPPAASSPAPATA
-394 APKPAAPWAWSVGQV
+394 KPAALWLWSVGQV
-409 RIGLSNIDVQTFAAP
+409 RIALRDIDVQTFASP
-424 WPRLTQGLIEVQGLD
+424 WPRLTQGLIELNGLD

-444 QPAKWTLSLSDE
+444 QPAKWTLSLQDE
-456 HEGKVAAQG
+456 HEGRVSAQG

-470 QLAAEAEL
+470 RQAAELEL
-478 QIDKWSLPPWLT
+478 QVDKWSLPPWLA
-490 PVQQSGLL
+490 PAQQSGLL
-498 PVTVK
+498 PVTVN
-503 QGQLSLHTRVRL
+503 QGLLNLHTRVRV

-521 TGQPPLLRVEGTK
+521 AGQRPALRVEGSK
-534 VGVEGAQ
+534 VAVEGVQ
-541 VLLAPSPLAKVGTAS
+541 VTLGAVPAVKAAAKPKSPSPSNA
-556 PVASTKTGTQA
+556 
-567 KPLSAQAA
+567 
-575 NPDADQA
+575 DADQA
-582 NWQSLTLDGIEADV
+582 GWQSLTLDGIEADV
-596 SLAEGATGLQRL
+596 GLAEGATGLQRL
-608 KVAAVTLDA
+608 KVASVTLDA

-622 SRDAQGRVLAGLS
+622 SRDAQGRVLAALS
-635 EQPAARPGAAP
+635 AQPPANQRAAAP
-646 VSTASAASTRSSSPP
+646 SRPTSAD
-661 GAAQPA
+661 AAQPTVTV
-667 IAIDLVQCRGCAVRF
+667 DLVQCRGCAVRF

-688 PAARIALQQ
+688 PAARFALQQ

-711 AMKIDLRTR
+711 ALKIDLRTR

-730 GDLRPEPLS
+730 GEVRPEPLQV
-739 LKGQVS
+739 KGQVS
-745 VSALDL
+745 VAALEL

-758 DPHVNVTLAGAA
+758 DPHVNVTLSGAA
-770 ALAQGRVNVDTVRSR
+770 ALAQGRVNVDTVRTRS
-785 GGDVLNVRYQG
+785 GDALNVRYQG

-812 MLLRWASFT
+812 LLLRWASFT

-850 IVNRDGTLNLA
+850 IVNRDGSLNLA
-861 SVVRRE
+861 SVVRQP
-867 GEAAATSVTTPQ
+867 GDAQATSVTTPQ
-879 EAGKPVSAATS
+879 ASGKAAP
-890 AMAAASS
+890 AASS

-902 QATPATTVTRSGTTT
+902 P
-917 TTTAT
+917 
-922 TTAAA
+922 AA
-927 PAPSASTPPR
+927 PPTQSAATPPR

-1028 YSARYAGYP
+1028 YAARYAGYP

-1066 LTFGERVDSPEATK
+1066 LTFGERVESPDATK

-1089 LKNARGEIDVNLPIS
+1089 LKNTRGEIDINLPIS
-1104 GSLDDPQFSVGG
+1104 GSLDDPEFSVGG
-1116 IIWRVIVNLLSKAV
+1116 IIWRVIVNVLTKAV
-1130 LAPFSLLAGD
+1130 IAPFSLLAGD
-1140 SGGELGNVPFQPGL
+1140 SGGELGNVPFTPGV
-1154 AELDDIARA
+1154 AELDDTART

-1189 LDREGLRQAHVQQ
+1189 TDREGLRQAHVQQ
-1202 LMRRAKAKAKGVDV
+1202 LMRKAKAKAKGLDA
-1216 DEVVIEPAERGTWLK
+1216 DEVVIEPGERSTWLK

-1250 SLPDEQMTA
+1250 NLPDEEMTA

-1287 SDRLDPER
+1287 SDRLEPER
-1295 VRLTASRVGTEG
+1295 VRLTASRVGAEG

>member
-1 MPDADNAP
+1 MSDADNAP

-23 RVVVGAALVAVTW
+23 RVIVGAALVAVTW

-49 PRVETAATEALGT
+49 PRVEAAATEALGT

-70 IAPWRLEVTASDLTV
+70 IAPWRLEVTASDLAV

-158 FAILNIRL
+158 FAVLNIRL

-275 FEQRP
+275 FEQKP

-299 LSLPDVPG
+299 LSLPAVPG

-319 ITGLDLQPLLRKAAL
+319 LAGLDLQPLLRKATL
-334 AKLALDGVNV
+334 AKLSLDGVNV
-344 KLRPVADGTA
+344 KLRPVGQGTPGA
-354 GLPNTS
+354 PKS
-360 GASRVAAS
+360 VGASRAV
-368 ATAMTARPSASAA
+368 ATAPAVA
-381 TASRPNAGDAGTA
+381 D

-409 RIGLSNIDVQTFAAP
+409 RIGLSNVDVQTFAAP
-424 WPRLTQGLIEVQGLD
+424 WPRLTQGLIEVHGLD
-439 GGERA
+439 GSERA
-444 QPAKWTLSLSDE
+444 QPAKWTLSLNDE

-478 QIDKWSLPPWLT
+478 QVDKWSLPPWLA

-503 QGQLSLHTRVRL
+503 QGQLNLHTRVRL

-521 TGQPPLLRVEGTK
+521 TGQPPLMRLEGTK
-534 VGVEGAQ
+534 VAVEGAQ
-541 VLLAPSPLAKVGTAS
+541 VRLAPTS
-556 PVASTKTGTQA
+556 
-567 KPLSAQAA
+567 
-575 NPDADQA
+575 PDADQA
-582 NWQSLTLDGIEADV
+582 SWQSLTLDGIEADV
-596 SLAEGATGLQRL
+596 GLAEGATGLQRL

-617 LDAAV
+617 LDAV
-622 SRDAQGRVLAGLS
+622 LSRDAQGRVLAGLS
-635 EQPAARPGAAP
+635 AQPATRQGAAP
-646 VSTASAASTRSSSPP
+646 VSTAPAASARSSSAA

-688 PAARIALQQ
+688 PAARFALQQ

-711 AMKIDLRTR
+711 VMKIDLRTR

-730 GDLRPEPLS
+730 GDLRPEPLA

-770 ALAQGRVNVDTVRSR
+770 ALAQGRVNVDTVRNR

-821 LDRTDLA
+821 LDRADLA
-828 WRDGAIDAD
+828 WRDGAVDAD

-867 GEAAATSVTTPQ
+867 GEAATTSVTTPQ
-879 EAGKPVSAATS
+879 EAGKSVSTPAAATS
-890 AMAAASS
+890 AAS
-897 ASVPQ
+897 ASASASAPQ
-902 QATPATTVTRSGTTT
+902 PTT
-917 TTTAT
+917 TTTA
-922 TTAAA
+922 A
-927 PAPSASTPPR
+927 TPPR

-962 AHLTRLAGDISAV
+962 AHLTRLVGDISAV

-1037 IEKGTLSVNVHYKVD
+1037 IEKGTLSVNVHYRVD

-1066 LTFGERVDSPEATK
+1066 LTFGERVESPEATK

-1140 SGGELGNVPFQPGL
+1140 SGGELGNVPFQPGV
-1154 AELDDIARA
+1154 AELDDTART

-1216 DEVVIEPAERGTWLK
+1216 DEVVIEPAERATWLK

-1268 AAALKALADDRA
+1268 AASLKALADDRA

-1287 SDRLDPER
+1287 SDRLAPER

>member
-1 MPDADNAP
+1 MSDVDNAP
-9 SPSTAAPS
+9 SLPPAAPR

-23 RVVVGAALVAVTW
+23 RVVVGLALLALTW
-36 TGLVGHWLPDWLR
+36 TGLVGHWLPGWLR
-49 PRVETAATEALGT
+49 PRLESAATEALGT
-62 PVRLGGLA
+62 PVSLGGLA
-70 IAPWRLEVTASDLTV
+70 IAPWRLEVSASDLAV
-85 GPTDKPWLKLKQAEV
+85 GPAGRPWLKLKQAEV

-116 VDLLAPE
+116 VDLLAAE

-134 NFSPLLDKLQ
+134 NFSPVLDKLQ
-144 QPSPEPKADTGPAR
+144 QPSGEPQADTGPAR
-158 FAILNIRL
+158 FAVFNIRL

-173 ADRVLDQSHLVDRIR
+173 ADRVLDQTHRVDRIR
-188 LEVPFVSSLPSD
+188 LEVPFVSSLPSH
-200 VDVTVQPLLEAHID
+200 VDVTVQPLLEAHVD
-214 GSALRVAGRTHPFQS
+214 GSALRVVGRTHPFRS
-229 GLRSEVDVRW
+229 GLHSEVEVRW
-239 QDVDLAHWLEA
+239 RDVDLAHWLEV

-261 LARNGRLDTDLKVV
+261 LARGGSLDTDLKVV

-280 APAQPVLAI
+280 APAQPLLAI
-289 QGRLGVRALD
+289 QGRLGIKALD
-299 LSLPDVPG
+299 LSLPSVPG
-307 AGALDAGWQQLE
+307 VGALDAGWQQLE
-319 ITGLDLQPLLRKAAL
+319 LVGLDLQPLARQASLTKV
-334 AKLALDGVNV
+334 ALDGVSL
-344 KLRPVADGTA
+344 KLRPPAAARQPATSAPVSLSPRAVA
-354 GLPNTS
+354 P
-360 GASRVAAS
+360 AAS
-368 ATAMTARPSASAA
+368 ASASV
-381 TASRPNAGDAGTA
+381 DA
-394 APKPAAPWAWSVGQV
+394 APAAAWAWSVGQV
-409 RIGLSNIDVQTFAAP
+409 RVGLRDVDVQTFAAP
-424 WPRLTQGLIEVQGLD
+424 WPRMVQGLIEVNGLD
-439 GGERA
+439 GSARA
-444 QPAKWTLSLSDE
+444 APAKWSLSLRDE
-456 HEGKVAAQG
+456 HDGQVSAQG

-470 QLAAEAEL
+470 QQLAEAEL
-478 QIDKWSLPPWLT
+478 QVNRWQLAPWLA
-490 PVQQSGLL
+490 PAQQSGLL
-498 PVTVK
+498 PLTIK
-503 QGQLSLHTRVRL
+503 QGVLSLHTRVRM

-521 TGQPPLLRVEGTK
+521 SGQPPVLRLEAAKASVDT
-534 VGVEGAQ
+534 AQ
-541 VLLAPSPLAKVGTAS
+541 LLLAPVPQNAS
-556 PVASTKTGTQA
+556 QPAR
-567 KPLSAQAA
+567 SARAEV
-575 NPDADQA
+575 DQA
-582 NWQSLTLDGIEADV
+582 SWQTLIIDGIEADV
-596 SLAEGATGLQRL
+596 GLADGATGLQRL
-608 KVAAVTLDA
+608 KVATVTLDA

-622 SRDAQGRVLAGLS
+622 SRDAQGRLLAGMGAS
-635 EQPAARPGAAP
+635 PSAGQGRAEAKATAARARSGAAS
-646 VSTASAASTRSSSPP
+646 STQAATPP
-661 GAAQPA
+661 N
-667 IAIDLVQCRGCAVRF
+667 ISIDLLQCRGCAASL

-688 PAARIALQQ
+688 PAARFTLQQ
-697 TDLSVQGVSQRLDQ
+697 TDLSVRGLSQRLDQ
-711 AMKIDLRTR
+711 AMKIELRAR

-730 GDLRPEPLS
+730 GEVRPEPLQ

-745 VSALDL
+745 VAALDL

-758 DPHVNVTLAGAA
+758 APHVNVTLTSAA
-770 ALAQGRVNVDTVRSR
+770 ALAQGRLNVDAARHR
-785 GGDVLNVRYQG
+785 GGESLNVRYQG

-801 DLRLRDRVNDA
+801 ELRLRDRVNDA
-812 MLLRWASFT
+812 TLLRWASFT
-821 LDRTDLA
+821 LDRADLA

-850 IVNRDGTLNLA
+850 IVNRDGSLNLA

-879 EAGKPVSAATS
+879 EVGKPGASPAAQ
-890 AMAAASS
+890 SS
-897 ASVPQ
+897 A
-902 QATPATTVTRSGTTT
+902 
-917 TTTAT
+917 
-922 TTAAA
+922 
-927 PAPSASTPPR
+927 TPPR

-975 SSAQPEPAKVEVNA
+975 SSTQPEPAKVEVNA
-989 TLDDSAPVRIS
+989 TLDDGAPVRIS

-1028 YSARYAGYP
+1028 YAARYAGYP
-1037 IEKGTLSVNVHYKVD
+1037 IEKGTLSVNVHYRID

-1116 IIWRVIVNLLSKAV
+1116 IIWRVVVNLLSKAV

-1140 SGGELGNVPFQPGL
+1140 SGGELGTVPFQPGL
-1154 AELDDIARA
+1154 AELGDEARA
-1163 RLDKLAEKLKDRPS
+1163 RLDKLADKLKDRPS

-1202 LMRRAKAKAKGVDV
+1202 LMRRAKAKAKGVDL
-1216 DEVVIEPAERGTWLK
+1216 DEVVIEPAERSTWLK

-1259 LLKASAVVD
+1259 LLKANAVVD
-1268 AAALKALADDRA
+1268 EASLKALADDRA

-1295 VRLTASRVGTEG
+1295 VRLTASRVGAEG
-1307 KVDEKSG
+1307 KVDDKSG
-1314 GSSVQFQLR
+1314 GASVQFQLR

>member
-1 MPDADNAP
+1 MSDADNAP
-9 SPSTAAPS
+9 SSPTAS
-17 RLRTVT
+17 SGRLRTIT
-23 RVVVGAALVAVTW
+23 RAVVGAVLIAVTW
-36 TGLVGHWLPDWLR
+36 TGVVGHWLPDWLR

-62 PVRLGGLA
+62 PVQLGGLA
-70 IAPWRLEVTASDLTV
+70 IAPWRLEVTATDLAV
-85 GPTDKPWLKLKQAEV
+85 GPADKPWLKLKQAEV

-144 QPSPEPKADTGPAR
+144 QPSPEPKADTEPAR
-158 FAILNIRL
+158 FAVLNIRL

-173 ADRVLDQSHLVDRIR
+173 TDRVLDQSHLVDRIR

-229 GLRSEVDVRW
+229 ALHSEVDVRW
-239 QDVDLAHWLEA
+239 QDVDLVHWLQA
-250 ARPLLP
+250 LRPLLP

-280 APAQPVLAI
+280 SPAVPLLAI
-289 QGRLGVRALD
+289 QGRLGVRSLD
-299 LSLPDVPG
+299 LSLPAVPG
-307 AGALDAGWQQLE
+307 AGALEAGWQQLE
-319 ITGLDLQPLLRKAAL
+319 LGGLDLQPLVRKAAL
-334 AKLALDGVNV
+334 AKLSLDGVSV
-344 KLRPVADGTA
+344 KLRPVEA
-354 GLPNTS
+354 GAPASIKNA
-360 GASRVAAS
+360 GAPRAAAAAAPAASVAA
-368 ATAMTARPSASAA
+368 
-381 TASRPNAGDAGTA
+381 D

-409 RIGLSNIDVQTFAAP
+409 RIGLSNVDVQTFAAP

-478 QIDKWSLPPWLT
+478 QVDQWHLPSWLA

-498 PVTVK
+498 PVAVK
-503 QGQLSLHTRVRL
+503 QGQLSLHSRVRL

-521 TGQPPLLRVEGTK
+521 AGQPPLLRVEGSK

-541 VLLAPSPLAKVGTAS
+541 VLLSPAR
-556 PVASTKTGTQA
+556 
-567 KPLSAQAA
+567 
-575 NPDADQA
+575 PDADQA
-582 NWQSLTLDGIEADV
+582 SWQSLTLDGIEADV
-596 SLAEGATGLQRL
+596 GLAEGATGLQRL

-635 EQPAARPGAAP
+635 AQPTGQGAA
-646 VSTASAASTRSSSPP
+646 ASASSPAPSRAGP
-661 GAAQPA
+661 GNATQPPA

-682 TDRSVQ
+682 TDRGVQ
-688 PAARIALQQ
+688 PAARFALQQ

-711 AMKIDLRTR
+711 VMKIDLRTR

-730 GDLRPEPLS
+730 GELRPEPLQ

-770 ALAQGRVNVDTVRSR
+770 ALAQGRVNVDTVRNR
-785 GGDVLNVRYQG
+785 GVAALNVRYQG

-850 IVNRDGTLNLA
+850 IVNRDGSLNLA

-867 GEAAATSVTTPQ
+867 GEAAGTSVTTPQ
-879 EAGKPVSAATS
+879 EAGKPVPTPA
-890 AMAAASS
+890 AAASS
-897 ASVPQ
+897 ASASASAPAS
-902 QATPATTVTRSGTTT
+902 ATPVAQ
-917 TTTAT
+917 A
-922 TTAAA
+922 
-927 PAPSASTPPR
+927 PR

-1028 YSARYAGYP
+1028 YAARYAGYP
-1037 IEKGTLSVNVHYKVD
+1037 IEKGTLSVNVHYRVD

-1066 LTFGERVDSPEATK
+1066 LTFGERVDSPDATK

-1140 SGGELGNVPFQPGL
+1140 AGGELGSVPFQPGL
-1154 AELDDIARA
+1154 AELDDTARA

-1189 LDREGLRQAHVQQ
+1189 HDREGLRQAHVQR
-1202 LMRRAKAKAKGVDV
+1202 LMRKAKAKSKGLDV

-1231 AAYQAA
+1231 AAYQGA

-1268 AAALKALADDRA
+1268 EAALKALADDRA

-1295 VRLTASRVGTEG
+1295 VRLTASRVGAEG

-1314 GSSVQFQLR
+1314 GSSVLFELR

>member
-1 MPDADNAP
+1 MSDADTAFP
-9 SPSTAAPS
+9 TPPASPAASPS
-17 RLRTVT
+17 RLRTIAF
-23 RVVVGAALVAVTW
+23 VVIGVVLLALTW
-36 TGLVGHWLPDWLR
+36 TGLVGHWLPGWLR
-49 PRVETAATEALGT
+49 PRLETAATEALGT

-70 IAPWRLEVTASDLTV
+70 IAPWRLEVTASDLAV
-85 GPTDKPWLKLKQAEV
+85 GPAGRPWLQLKQAEI

-116 VDLLAPE
+116 VDLWAPE
-123 LDVERLSADRF
+123 LDIERLSADRF
-134 NFSPLLDKLQ
+134 NFSPLLDKLR
-144 QPSPEPKADTGPAR
+144 QPSPEPQADSGLAR
-158 FAILNIRL
+158 FAVLNIRL
-166 RDGVVRY
+166 HDGVVRY
-173 ADRVLDQSHLVDRIR
+173 ADRVLDQTHRVDRIR

-214 GSALRVAGRTHPFQS
+214 GSVLRVTGRTHPFQS
-229 GLRSEVDVRW
+229 ALHSEVDVRW
-239 QDVDLAHWLEA
+239 QDVDLAHWLEV
-250 ARPLLP
+250 ARPFLP
-256 EPWRP
+256 EAWRP
-261 LARNGRLDTDLKVV
+261 LARGGLLDTDLKVV

-280 APAQPVLAI
+280 SPAVPLLAI
-289 QGRLGVRALD
+289 QGRLGVKALD
-299 LSLPDVPG
+299 LSLPAVPG

-319 ITGLDLQPLLRKAAL
+319 LSGLDLQPLVRKATL
-334 AKLALDGVNV
+334 AKVVLDGVSV
-344 KLRPVADGTA
+344 KLRPVAEGVKRASGTA
-354 GLPNTS
+354 DTVATSS
-360 GASRVAAS
+360 GAAV
-368 ATAMTARPSASAA
+368 TP
-381 TASRPNAGDAGTA
+381 
-394 APKPAAPWAWSVGQV
+394 APAPAAPWVWSVGQL
-409 RIGLSNIDVQTFAAP
+409 RIGLRDIDVQIFAAP

-444 QPAKWTLSLSDE
+444 QAAKWTLSLRDE
-456 HEGKVAAQG
+456 HEGRLSAQG

-470 QLAAEAEL
+470 RQAAELDL
-478 QIDKWSLPPWLT
+478 QVDQWSLPPWLA
-490 PVQQSGLL
+490 PLQQSGLL
-498 PVTVK
+498 PVTVR

-521 TGQPPLLRVEGTK
+521 EGQPPLLRVEGAK
-534 VGVEGAQ
+534 VGVEGGQ
-541 VLLAPSPLAKVGTAS
+541 VLLAAARR
-556 PVASTKTGTQA
+556 Q
-567 KPLSAQAA
+567 SAAPA

-582 NWQSLTLDGIEADV
+582 SWRSLTLDGLEADV
-596 SLAEGATGLQRL
+596 GLAEGATGLQRL

-617 LDAAV
+617 LDAVV

-635 EQPAARPGAAP
+635 AQPTAGQAAAAP
-646 VSTASAASTRSSSPP
+646 VPPASAAASPVSSRASSQALPHAGSSRATP
-661 GAAQPA
+661 SSAQPA

-682 TDRSVQ
+682 TDHGVQ
-688 PAARIALQQ
+688 PAARFALQQ

-711 AMKIDLRTR
+711 ALKIDLRTR
-720 AQGRGQLGFQ
+720 AQGQGQVGFQ
-730 GDLRPEPLS
+730 GELWPEPLQ

-745 VSALDL
+745 VAALDL

-758 DPHVNVTLAGAA
+758 APHVNVTLVGAA
-770 ALAQGRVNVDTVRSR
+770 ALAQGRVNVDTVRQRS
-785 GGDVLNVRYQG
+785 GGEALNVRYQG

-812 MLLRWASFT
+812 LLLRWASLM
-821 LDRTDLA
+821 LDRADLA
-828 WRDGAIDAD
+828 WRDGGVDAD

-850 IVNRDGTLNLA
+850 IVNRDGSLNLA
-861 SVVRRE
+861 SVMRRG
-867 GEAAATSVTTPQ
+867 GEAGATSVTTPQ
-879 EAGKPVSAATS
+879 ETGKPVAT
-890 AMAAASS
+890 AAS
-897 ASVPQ
+897 APQ
-902 QATPATTVTRSGTTT
+902 PAAP

-922 TTAAA
+922 A
-927 PAPSASTPPR
+927 PATTPPR

-975 SSAQPEPAKVEVNA
+975 SSAQPEPAKVEINA
-989 TLDDSAPVRIS
+989 TIDDSAPVRIS

-1037 IEKGTLSVNVHYKVD
+1037 IEKGTLSVNVHYRVD

-1066 LTFGERVDSPEATK
+1066 LTFGERVDSPDATK

-1089 LKNARGEIDVNLPIS
+1089 LKNTRGEIDVNLPIS
-1104 GSLDDPQFSVGG
+1104 GSLDDPEFSVGG
-1116 IIWRVIVNLLSKAV
+1116 ILWRVVVNLLTKAV
-1130 LAPFSLLAGD
+1130 TAPFSLLAGD
-1140 SGGELGNVPFQPGL
+1140 GGGELGSVPFTPGV
-1154 AELDDIARA
+1154 AELDDTARA
-1163 RLDKLAEKLKDRPS
+1163 RLDRLAEKLKDRPA

-1189 LDREGLRQAHVQQ
+1189 HDREGLRQAHVRQ
-1202 LMRRAKAKAKGVDV
+1202 LMRHAKAKAKGLDA

-1250 SLPDEQMTA
+1250 SLPDDQMA
-1259 LLKASAVVD
+1259 DLLKASAVVD
-1268 AAALKALADDRA
+1268 EAVLKALADDRA

-1287 SDRLDPER
+1287 SERLDPGR
-1295 VRLTASRVGTEG
+1295 VRLTASRVGAEG
-1307 KVDEKSG
+1307 KVGEKSG
-1314 GSSVQFQLR
+1314 GSSVVFELR

>member
-1 MPDADNAP
+1 MSDADAP
-9 SPSTAAPS
+9 TTTPTAARSPLS
-17 RLRTVT
+17 SLT
-23 RVVVGAALVAVTW
+23 RVAVGGALVALTW

-62 PVRLGGLA
+62 PVKLGGLA
-70 IAPWRLEVTASDLTV
+70 IAPWRLEVTASDLAV
-85 GPTDKPWLKLKQAEV
+85 GPTERPWLRLKQAEV
-100 GVSLESLWRFA
+100 GLSLESLWRFA

-116 VDLLAPE
+116 VDLQAPE

-134 NFSPLLDKLQ
+134 NFSPLLDKLS
-144 QPSPEPKADTGPAR
+144 QPSPEPQADAEPAR
-158 FAILNIRL
+158 FAVFNIRL

-173 ADRVLDQSHLVDRIR
+173 ADRVLDQSHRVDGIR
-188 LEVPFVSSLPSD
+188 LEVPFLSSLPSH
-200 VDVTVQPLLEAHID
+200 VEVTVQPLLEAHID
-214 GSALRVAGRTHPFQS
+214 GSALRVAGRTQPFHA

-261 LARNGRLDTDLKVV
+261 QARSGRLDTDLKVV

-280 APAQPVLAI
+280 APALPVLAV
-289 QGRLGVRALD
+289 QGRLGVKALG
-299 LSLPDVPG
+299 LSLPAVPG

-319 ITGLDLQPLLRKAAL
+319 LSGIDLQPLNRRAMVGKVQ
-334 AKLALDGVNV
+334 LDGVSV
-344 KLRPVADGTA
+344 KLRPSDAGAASVAKAPGRGASPASDA
-354 GLPNTS
+354 S
-360 GASRVAAS
+360 GAGAS
-368 ATAMTARPSASAA
+368 APAVSAQ
-381 TASRPNAGDAGTA
+381 
-394 APKPAAPWAWSVGQV
+394 KPAAPWTWSVGQV
-409 RIGLSNIDVQTFAAP
+409 RIGLRDIDVQTFASP
-424 WPRLTQGLIEVQGLD
+424 WPRLTQGLFEVQGLD
-439 GGERA
+439 SSERA
-444 QPAKWTLSLSDE
+444 QAAKWTLSLRDE
-456 HEGKVAAQG
+456 HEGLVSAQG

-470 QLAAEAEL
+470 AQTAEL
-478 QIDKWSLPPWLT
+478 DLQVDKWSLPPWLA
-490 PVQQSGLL
+490 PIQQSGLL
-498 PVTVK
+498 PVTVS
-503 QGQLSLHTRVRL
+503 QGLLSLHTRVRL

-521 TGQPPLLRVEGTK
+521 AGLPPALRIEGADLA
-534 VGVEGAQ
+534 VQGAQ
-541 VLLAPSPLAKVGTAS
+541 VSLGAASVGKGAAKSNTAPSPRA
-556 PVASTKTGTQA
+556 
-567 KPLSAQAA
+567 
-575 NPDADQA
+575 DADQA
-582 NWQSLTLDGIEADV
+582 KWQLLSIDGIEADV
-596 SLAEGATGLQRL
+596 GLATGGSSASSASGAPGLQRL
-608 KVAAVTLDA
+608 KVGTVTLDA
-617 LDAAV
+617 LDASI

-635 EQPAARPGAAP
+635 AQPSVEQPGQRAAAKTSSNKPISAP
-646 VSTASAASTRSSSPP
+646 AVTP
-661 GAAQPA
+661 PA
-667 IAIDLVQCRGCAVRF
+667 IAVGIVQCRGCAVRF
-682 TDRSVQ
+682 TDHSVQ
-688 PAARIALQQ
+688 PAARFALQQ

-711 AMKIDLRTR
+711 VLKVDLRTR

-730 GDLRPEPLS
+730 GEVRPDPLQ

-745 VSALDL
+745 VASLDL

-770 ALAQGRVNVDTVRSR
+770 ALAQGRVNVDTVRQR
-785 GGDVLNVRYQG
+785 GGDALNVRYQG

-812 MLLRWASFT
+812 LLLRWASFT
-821 LDRTDLA
+821 LDRADLA
-828 WRDGAIDAD
+828 WQGGAIDAD

-850 IVNRDGTLNLA
+850 IVNRDGSLNLA
-861 SVVRRE
+861 SVVRQAGDAE
-867 GEAAATSVTTPQ
+867 GTSVTTPQ
-879 EAGKPVSAATS
+879 QAGKP
-890 AMAAASS
+890 
-897 ASVPQ
+897 
-902 QATPATTVTRSGTTT
+902 PATVARV
-917 TTTAT
+917 
-922 TTAAA
+922 AAA
-927 PAPSASTPPR
+927 PAPVAAPSAAESTASVASAAAPAQAAATPPR
-937 LRWQGIHLEKGEVDF
+937 LRWQGIRLEKGEVDF

-1000 GQLHPLGPKLFTDIQ
+1000 GQLHPLGPRLLTDIQ

-1028 YSARYAGYP
+1028 YAARYAGYP
-1037 IEKGTLSVNVHYKVD
+1037 IEKGTLSVNVHYRID

-1066 LTFGERVDSPEATK
+1066 LTFGERVDSPDATS

-1089 LKNARGEIDVNLPIS
+1089 LKNSRGEIDVSLPVS

-1116 IIWRVIVNLLSKAV
+1116 IVWRVIVNLLTKAV
-1130 LAPFSLLAGD
+1130 TAPFSLLAGD
-1140 SGGELGNVPFQPGL
+1140 DGGELGNVPFQPGV
-1154 AELDDIARA
+1154 AQLDAAAQA

-1189 LDREGLRQAHVQQ
+1189 LDREGLRQAHVEL
-1202 LMRRAKAKAKGVDV
+1202 LMRRAKAKAKGLDV
-1216 DEVVIEPAERGTWLK
+1216 DEVVIEPGERSTWLK

-1268 AAALKALADDRA
+1268 AAVLKALADDRA
-1280 NEVKAYL
+1280 GEVKAYL

-1295 VRLTASRVGTEG
+1295 VRLTASRVGAEG